1 MQNKEHNNMHADVE
15 SIFKMLAKRV
25 DDRQMQL
32 VRNAYE
38 LAAEAH
44 KEQKRKT
51 GEPYIIHPIAV
62 ARIVAE
68 ELELGANPVM
78 AAFLHDVV
86 EDTQYTI
93 EDIRER
99 FGEDVAFLVG
109 VVTKQKKEKY
119 DKSKQVDNYLP
130 LRFTARW
137 DYMQCMHA

>member
-1 MQNKEHNNMHADVE
+1 MQNNERKNMQVNVE
-15 SIFKMLAKRV
+15 SIFKMLAQRV
-25 DDRQMQL
+25 DDNQMQL
-32 VRNAYE
+32 VRKAYE

-86 EDTQYTI
+86 EDTNIPSRT
-93 EDIRER
+93 
-99 FGEDVAFLVG
+99 
-109 VVTKQKKEKY
+109 
-119 DKSKQVDNYLP
+119 SKTVSGRTWLS
-130 LRFTARW
+130 LW
-137 DYMQCMHA
+137 VS